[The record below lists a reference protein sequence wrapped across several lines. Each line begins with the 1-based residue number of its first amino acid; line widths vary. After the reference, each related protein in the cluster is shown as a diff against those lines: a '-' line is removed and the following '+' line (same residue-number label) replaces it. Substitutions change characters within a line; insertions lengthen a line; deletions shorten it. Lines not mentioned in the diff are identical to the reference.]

1 MPAAVPIALVAASV
15 ASVAGVGASLYQAN
29 KQDKANKSATNQA
42 KENARNAQAQA
53 DIETNKAN
61 QKKTD
66 AQSVLSQQQQAAGG
80 AGSTMLTGA
89 SGIDPNSLKL
99 GKQTLLGI

>member
-1 MPAAVPIALVAASV
+1 MPAAIPIALVAASV

-29 KQDKANKSATNQA
+29 KQDKANKSAANQA

-53 DIETNKAN
+53 DIETNKSN

-89 SGIDPNSLKL
+89 AGIDPNSLKL

>member
-1 MPAAVPIALVAASV
+1 MPAAIPIATLIVSAV
-15 ASVAGVGASLYQAN
+15 GVGASIYQGN
-29 KQDKANKSATNQA
+29 KQDKANKSAANQA

-66 AQSVLSQQQQAAGG
+66 AQSVLSQQQQAAAGS
-80 AGSTMLTGA
+80 GSTMLTGVG
-89 SGIDPNSLKL
+89 GIDPNSLKL
-99 GKQTLLGI
+99 GKQTLLGA

>member
-29 KQDKANKSATNQA
+29 KQDKANKSAANQA

-66 AQSVLSQQQQAAGG
+66 AQSVLSQQQQAAAGS
-80 AGSTMLTGA
+80 GSTMLTGVG
-89 SGIDPNSLKL
+89 GIDPNSLKL
-99 GKQTLLGI
+99 GKQTLLGA